1 MARADAWHDAV
12 AVTTVLIVD
21 DDAAFRRLAGELLED
36 LGFLV
41 VGEAGD
47 GQQAIAEAARLRP
60 DAVLLDVH
68 MPDTDGF
75 SVARRL
81 THRQRAPRVLLTS
94 TDASAGSAATL
105 ESSGAIGFL
114 AKHELAV
121 TDLRRLLGSAP

>member
-1 MARADAWHDAV
+1 MARADTWHEAV

-21 DDAAFRRLAGELLED
+21 DDAAFRRLASELLED
-36 LGFLV
+36 LGFSV
-41 VGEAGD
+41 VGEARD
-47 GQQAIAEAARLRP
+47 AERAIAQAARLRP

-75 SVARRL
+75 SLARRL
-81 THRQRAPRVLLTS
+81 TRRNRAPRVLLTS

-105 ESSGAIGFL
+105 ESSGAVGFL

>member
-1 MARADAWHDAV
+1 MAHADAGYDAL
-12 AVTTVLIVD
+12 AVITVLIVD
-21 DDAAFRRLAGELLED
+21 DDAAFRRIASELLED
-36 LGFLV
+36 LGFFV
-41 VGEAGD
+41 VGEAAD

-75 SVARRL
+75 SLACEL
-81 THRQRAPRVLLTS
+81 TRRQRAPRVLLIS
-94 TDASAGSAATL
+94 TDGSAGSAGTL
-105 ESSGAIGFL
+105 ESSGAVGFL

>member
-1 MARADAWHDAV
+1 MAHADAGYDAV

-21 DDAAFRRLAGELLED
+21 DDAAFRRVASELLED
-36 LGFLV
+36 LGFCV
-41 VGEAGD
+41 VGAAAD

-60 DAVLLDVH
+60 DAVLLDVQ

-75 SVARRL
+75 SVACQLTRR
-81 THRQRAPRVLLTS
+81 QGAPRVLLIS
-94 TDASAGSAATL
+94 TDGSAGSAGTL
-105 ESSGAIGFL
+105 ESSGAVGFL